1 MASHKETAKQ
11 VVELIGGKANV
22 VNAWHCFTR
31 LRFNLHDNEKVKL
44 NEIKQIKGV
53 MGAQISGDQLQ
64 VIIGNTV
71 AKVYSEVE
79 KLVGSGSGSAAKA
92 GGSEKKEKVIS
103 KLMDVISS
111 VFTPIIPAIAGAG
124 VLKGIVT
131 LFVSLKWITK
141 GSDTELV
148 LQLISDSIFYFLP
161 FLLASTTAK
170 KFNVSQYLAIPLAG
184 AYMYPTILDA
194 AKAGADGL
202 IFLGL
207 PLPLVNYSASVIPII
222 LSVWLLSYLVPII
235 DRFMPNV
242 LKIVFT
248 PALSFLI
255 MIPIQL
261 IAIGPLGHYLGLGL
275 GNLVLW
281 LFSFSPLI
289 GGIFVGATRPI
300 VILTGM
306 HYGLFPIL
314 FQNFSQFGY
323 DYLAPINF
331 MSTTAVGATAIG
343 VYLKSRNKN
352 LKSVALSAGVSGI
365 IGVTEP
371 ALYGVL
377 VRLKKP
383 LFTAMIAGG
392 IAGGFVSVM
401 GGKAYAFAMP
411 SIISLPVYF
420 GPEFIYVITGFFGS
434 IILAI
439 ILTYVIGFDD
449 EPNDTLKK
457 SERSMK
463 QQSAA
468 KEKNVSISSIIKSP
482 MAGAIVSLSEV
493 PDDTFSQEIMG
504 AGIAIQPKDNSI
516 KSPVN
521 GEIISIF
528 PTKHAICLKSTD
540 GIEILIHLGLDTV
553 ELNGKGFNILV
564 EEGQKVEEGDL
575 IGTMDIDYVQKAGYS
590 ILTPIIVTNS
600 TSYKS
605 ILLRKSRGEIYFQ
618 EALLTISK

>member
-1 MASHKETAKQ
+1 
-11 VVELIGGKANV
+11 
-22 VNAWHCFTR
+22 
-31 LRFNLHDNEKVKL
+31 
-44 NEIKQIKGV
+44 
-53 MGAQISGDQLQ
+53 
-64 VIIGNTV
+64 
-71 AKVYSEVE
+71 
-79 KLVGSGSGSAAKA
+79 
-92 GGSEKKEKVIS
+92 
-103 KLMDVISS
+103 
-111 VFTPIIPAIAGAG
+111 
-124 VLKGIVT
+124 
-131 LFVSLKWITK
+131 
-141 GSDTELV
+141 
-148 LQLISDSIFYFLP
+148 
-161 FLLASTTAK
+161 
-170 KFNVSQYLAIPLAG
+170 
-184 AYMYPTILDA
+184 MYPTILDA

-207 PLPLVNYSASVIPII
+207 PLPLVNYSSSVIPII
-222 LSVWLLSYLVPII
+222 LSVWLLSYLVPMV

-281 LFSFSPLI
+281 LFSVSPLI

-331 MSTTAVGATAIG
+331 MSTTAVGTTAIG

-439 ILTYVIGFDD
+439 ILTYFMV
-449 EPNDTLKK
+449 LMM
-457 SERSMK
+457 S
-463 QQSAA
+463 Q
-468 KEKNVSISSIIKSP
+468 
-482 MAGAIVSLSEV
+482 AIL
-493 PDDTFSQEIMG
+493 
-504 AGIAIQPKDNSI
+504 
-516 KSPVN
+516 
-521 GEIISIF
+521 
-528 PTKHAICLKSTD
+528 
-540 GIEILIHLGLDTV
+540 
-553 ELNGKGFNILV
+553 
-564 EEGQKVEEGDL
+564 
-575 IGTMDIDYVQKAGYS
+575 
-590 ILTPIIVTNS
+590 
-600 TSYKS
+600 
-605 ILLRKSRGEIYFQ
+605 
-618 EALLTISK
+618 